1 MQNFFVKCA
10 LPNNKCNN
18 ETGSTPSASAIWSEP
33 EMLRS
38 NIVGERLNSADKV
51 EGVEICSNKEAGS
64 IQPTLSKNIPN
75 TQTFITK
82 YKKCRIRVGQF
93 N

>member
-38 NIVGERLNSADKV
+38 NIVGERLNSVDMRSIV
-51 EGVEICSNKEAGS
+51 EGV
-64 IQPTLSKNIPN
+64 
-75 TQTFITK
+75 
-82 YKKCRIRVGQF
+82 
-93 N
+93 